1 MRLQVCLFAAVFACA
16 GASWAGDEETDR
28 RLKELE
34 EQNKAI
40 LERLKQSEAQNT
52 KLEEE
57 VDRVRARENELL
69 ERDIEQYLDATREM
83 EGAEPAGFRT
93 KKDAFCTLYGFV
105 RLDVYYNTAR
115 MDNVIIPFRVI
126 AEDGVAADANDDQ
139 FAMDIRLTRIG
150 LDFNFGKV
158 VNADAT
164 GKIEIDFANFP
175 TGPAESRPTPRIRL
189 AFINL
194 DTAKWWLR
202 LGQDWDVA
210 SPLFPSVNAETLMW
224 NNGNPGDRRPQIEW
238 FWKGS
243 GSITVQTA
251 IGLQGAINNQD
262 LDAGAPPFTSTERD
276 GFDAGY
282 PNFEIR
288 GAWTSAGERKIVVGV
303 WGYIGG
309 NETDTAFGGSND
321 FLSAMAGAD
330 FTVPVGPKFVVRGE
344 VWWAQAGGDIRANM
358 GQTINTATGEEIAG
372 WGGWIE
378 LKYLHNDRWN
388 FYGGTTVDD
397 PDNGDLPATGFSEGF
412 TAYLG
417 VVRTWTKTF
426 RTGVDA
432 TFWETLYANDTRGNA
447 VRFDFYA
454 VMDF

>member
-1 MRLQVCLFAAVFACA
+1 MRMRVCFFSAILALGGV
-16 GASWAGDEETDR
+16 ASAGDDETDQ
-28 RLKELE
+28 RLKQLE
-34 EQNKAI
+34 EQNKEI
-40 LERLKQSEAQNT
+40 LERLKQSEGKNT
-52 KLEEE
+52 KLEDEME
-57 VDRVRARENELL
+57 RMRSRENELL
-69 ERDIEQYLDATREM
+69 AKDIEEYLAATREM

-105 RLDVYYNTAR
+105 RLDVYYDTAR
-115 MDNVIIPFRVI
+115 FDNVIIPFRVI
-126 AEDGVAADANDDQ
+126 AEDGVAAEANDDQ
-139 FAMDIRLTRIG
+139 FAMDVRLTRIG
-150 LDFNFGKV
+150 LDFVFGKV

-175 TGPAESRPTPRIRL
+175 QGTSESRPTPRIRL
-189 AFINL
+189 AYINL

-202 LGQDWDVA
+202 FGQDWDVA
-210 SPLFPSVNAETLMW
+210 SPLFPSVNGETLMW
-224 NNGNPGDRRPQIEW
+224 NNGNPGDRRPQIEF

-243 GSITVQTA
+243 GSVTVCA
-251 IGLQGAINNQD
+251 ALGMQGAVNNQD

-276 GFDAGY
+276 GFDAGW
-282 PNFEIR
+282 PQFEIR
-288 GAWTSAGERKIVVGV
+288 GAWTSKGERKIVVGV

-309 NETDTAFGGSND
+309 NETDTSFGGSTE

-330 FTVPVGPKFVVRGE
+330 FTVPIGPKVVVRGE

-378 LKYLHNDRWN
+378 LKYLHSDRWN
-388 FYGGTTVDD
+388 MYAGTSVDD
-397 PDNGDLPATGFSEGF
+397 PDNGDLPAGGLSEGF

-417 VVRTWTKTF
+417 VVRQWTKTF
-426 RTGVDA
+426 RTAIDA

-447 VRFDFYA
+447 VRFDFYV

>member
-1 MRLQVCLFAAVFACA
+1 MRLQVWLCAAVFALA
-16 GASWAGDEETDR
+16 GGSWAGDEETDR

-34 EQNKAI
+34 EQNQKI

-69 ERDIEQYLDATREM
+69 ERDIEQYLEVTREM
-83 EGAEPAGFRT
+83 EGTEPAGFRT
-93 KKDAFCTLYGFV
+93 KKDAFCTLYGFI

-126 AEDGVAADANDDQ
+126 AEDGVASESNDDQ
-139 FAMDIRLTRIG
+139 FAMDVRLTRIG

-164 GKIEIDFANFP
+164 GKIEIDFSNFP

-309 NETDTAFGGSND
+309 NETDTAFGGNND

-330 FTVPVGPKFVVRGE
+330 FTVPIGPKFVVRGE

-388 FYGGTTVDD
+388 FYGGTSVDD

>member
-1 MRLQVCLFAAVFACA
+1 MRMRICFFSALLALGGVA
-16 GASWAGDEETDR
+16 WAGDDETDE
-28 RLKELE
+28 RLKQLE
-34 EQNKAI
+34 EQNKEI
-40 LERLKQSEAQNT
+40 LERLKQSEGKNT
-52 KLEEE
+52 KLEDE
-57 VDRVRARENELL
+57 VERMRTSENALL
-69 ERDIEQYLDATREM
+69 EKDIEEYLEATREM

-93 KKDAFCTLYGFV
+93 KKDAFCTLYGFI
-105 RLDVYYNTAR
+105 RFDMYYDTAR
-115 MDNVIIPFRVI
+115 FNNVIVPFNVI
-126 AEDGVAADANDDQ
+126 AEDGVAAEANDNQ

-150 LDFNFGKV
+150 LDFIFGKV
-158 VNADAT
+158 ANADAT
-164 GKIEIDFANFP
+164 GKIEIDFSSFP
-175 TGPAESRPTPRIRL
+175 AGVAESRPTPRIRL
-189 AFINL
+189 AFVQI

-202 LGQDWDVA
+202 FGQDWDVA
-210 SPLFPSVNAETLMW
+210 SPLFPTANAEGVMW
-224 NNGNPGDRRPQIEW
+224 NAGNPGDRRPQIEF

-243 GSITVQTA
+243 GSVTVCVA
-251 IGLQGAINNQD
+251 LGLQGAVNNQD

-276 GFDAGY
+276 GFDSGL

-288 GAWTSAGERKIVVGV
+288 GAWTSKGERKIVVGV
-303 WGYIGG
+303 WGYVGD

-321 FLSAMAGAD
+321 FVSAMAGAD
-330 FTVPVGPKFVVRGE
+330 FTVPIGPKVVVRGE
-344 VWWAQAGGDIRANM
+344 AWWAQAGGDIRANI

-378 LKYLHNDRWN
+378 CKYQHNEQWG
-388 FYGGTTVDD
+388 FYAGTTVDD
-397 PDNGDLPATGFSEGF
+397 PDNGDLPAAGISENF

-417 VVRTWTKTF
+417 VVRQWTKTF